1 MNSPPSLYIACGC
14 VIREPQSA
22 GSAGSATSPRWM
34 LVRETKAV
42 ARGRLSLP
50 AGRLDPG
57 ESLQGAAVREAFEET
72 GLTVEI
78 TGLLGAY
85 HCAMTSEGSFGV
97 NFVFAA
103 EVVSGEPTPGDEH
116 PELRW
121 ASTAELEQLHS
132 SGEIRGSHVIDA
144 VRRADQGAL
153 LDPALLTQVP
163 AMPVSG

>member
-1 MNSPPSLYIACGC
+1 
-14 VIREPQSA
+14 
-22 GSAGSATSPRWM
+22 M
-34 LVRETKAV
+34 LVRETKTI

-57 ESLQGAAVREAFEET
+57 ESLQEAAVREAFEET

-97 NFVFAA
+97 NFVFSAD
-103 EVVSGEPTPGDEH
+103 VVSGEPTPSDEH

-121 ASTAELEQLHS
+121 ATTAEIEQFHAL
-132 SGEIRGSHVIDA
+132 GTIRGSHVIDA
-144 VRRADQGAL
+144 IRRADRGLL
-153 LDPALLTQVP
+153 LDPDLVTQVP
-163 AMPVSG
+163 AMPMAG